1 MIRIWNKGWVFFIA
15 LAWGWAAQG
24 FGEVTAVIH
33 PKQVTVFPDSAR
45 VTREGSLELKSG
57 SQRVIFPDLPA
68 SVVESSLRLTVEGP
82 QGTKLYGVNL
92 RNDYTSDV
100 VEERTRILRSKIQ
113 ALEDQKTDLSDQIE
127 ARKTEVE
134 LLKALGKEGTQTATT
149 QGPTHPEALV
159 DFTHSADAVGKRIT
173 LLMAANRKDERAA
186 RNLAG
191 RIQALKNQL
200 SEGSAPA
207 REKRVAEADLDL
219 PEAGLVRFSLAY
231 QVSGAS
237 WSPLYDLRLNTEG
250 EKPGLNLD
258 FNAGVRQHTGED
270 WKNVALT
277 LSTSRPTESTQV
289 PDPTNWWLDFQN
301 FTPRPVTRTFGALGY
316 ARLEKAEHKKVAD
329 EAAEAPPAPAE
340 VVEAETVR
348 SEYAVS
354 FSIPVRR
361 DVPSDGSE
369 HRVGIVQQSHPVK
382 LTLVVVPRLSQ
393 TAYLEAKITYNGEQ
407 ALLPGK
413 AQLFRDGD
421 FVGTASLSAKA
432 PGEAFELGFGQDNQV
447 HVERKAMKELAGKA
461 GGLFDFNK
469 GESQYRWVTTISNYH
484 QGNRSIVVREQLPRS
499 RQKNIE
505 VESGD
510 LLPKPEKENPDKPGL
525 VCWKLE
531 LKPKQN
537 QKIDFSYKVKF
548 PSGSDVEG
556 LE

>member
-1 MIRIWNKGWVFFIA
+1 MNRNIGWIFCIA
-15 LAWGWAAQG
+15 LAWGWTAPG
-24 FGEVTAVIH
+24 FGEVTAVTH
-33 PKQVTVFPDSAR
+33 PRQVTVFPDNAR
-45 VTREGSLELKSG
+45 VTREGSLELKAG
-57 SQRVIFPDLPA
+57 PQKVAFPDLPA
-68 SVVESSLRLTVEGP
+68 SVVGSSLRLTVEGP
-82 QGTKLYGVNL
+82 RGTKLYGVNL
-92 RNDYTSDV
+92 RNDFTSDV
-100 VEERTRILRSKIQ
+100 VEERTRVLRNKIQ
-113 ALEDQKTDLSDQIE
+113 GLEDQKTDLSDQIE
-127 ARKTEVE
+127 SRKTEVE
-134 LLKALGKEGTQTATT
+134 LLKELGKEGTHTATI
-149 QGPTHPEALV
+149 QGPAHPETLM
-159 DFTHSADAVGKRIT
+159 DFTHSADAVGKRIAILT
-173 LLMAANRKDERAA
+173 AANRKDERAA
-186 RNLAG
+186 RSLEG
-191 RIQALKNQL
+191 RVQALKNQL

-219 PEAGLVRFSLAY
+219 PEAGTVRFVLDY

-237 WSPLYDLRLNTEG
+237 WTPLYDLRLNTEG

-258 FNAGVRQHTGED
+258 FNAGVRQNTGED

-277 LSTSRPTESTQV
+277 LSTSRPTEGTQV
-289 PDPTNWWLDFQN
+289 PDPTNWWLDFRN
-301 FTPRPVTRTFGALGY
+301 FAPKPMSNTFGTLGY
-316 ARLEKAEHKKVAD
+316 ARMDKEERNKLKAADVA
-329 EAAEAPPAPAE
+329 AYAPPAPAE

-369 HRVGIVQQSHPVK
+369 HRVGIAQESHPVK

-393 TAYLEAKITYNGEQ
+393 AAYLEAKITYNGEQ

-421 FVGTASLSAKA
+421 FVGAASLSAKA
-432 PGEAFELGFGQDNQV
+432 PGEAIELGFGQDNQV
-447 HVERKAMKELAGKA
+447 HVERKAVKDLAGKA

-469 GESQYRWVTTISNYH
+469 GERQYRWITTIANYH

-510 LLPKPEKENPDKPGL
+510 LMPKPEKENPDKPGL
-525 VCWKLE
+525 VCWKLD

-537 QKIDFSYKVKF
+537 QKIDFSYKVKY
-548 PSGSDVEG
+548 PAGIEVEG